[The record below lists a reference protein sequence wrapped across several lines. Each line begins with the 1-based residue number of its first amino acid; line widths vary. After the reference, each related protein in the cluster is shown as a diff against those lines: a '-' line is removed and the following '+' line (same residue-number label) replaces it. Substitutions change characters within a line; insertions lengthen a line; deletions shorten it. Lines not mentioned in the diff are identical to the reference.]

1 MMESG
6 LEEASE
12 IEAHVL
18 ALRRFALALTRDRDL
33 ADDLV
38 QDTIERAL
46 SRWRLR
52 RRDLPLRPWLFAI
65 LRNLHVSAWRR
76 RVRSSFVA
84 GDRLDEIAA
93 VSDAVETRIEL
104 RQVLEMLE
112 NLPEDQRM
120 AILLVAVEGLPY
132 AQAAAVMDVP
142 VGTVM
147 SRLGR
152 ARARLREMAGA
163 GTTAKLRRVV

>member
-1 MMESG
+1 M
-6 LEEASE
+6 EEAGE

-76 RVRSSFVA
+76 RVRSPVVTA
-84 GDRLDEIAA
+84 DRLEEIAA
-93 VSDAVETRIEL
+93 VSDAVEARIEL
-104 RQVLEMLE
+104 RQVLEMLA

-120 AILLVAVEGLPY
+120 AILLVAVEGLSY
-132 AQAAAVMDVP
+132 TQAAAVMDVP

-152 ARARLREMAGA
+152 ARARLRELA
-163 GTTAKLRRVV
+163 GTDNSAKLRRVV

>member
-76 RVRSSFVA
+76 RVRSPFVA

-104 RQVLEMLE
+104 RQVLE

>member
-1 MMESG
+1 MDQAG
-6 LEEASE
+6 E
-12 IEAHVL
+12 IEQHIL

-38 QDTIERAL
+38 QDTVERAL

-52 RRDLPLRPWLFAI
+52 RRDLPLRPWLFTI

-76 RVRSSFVA
+76 RARSPVTGDGRIEEVA
-84 GDRLDEIAA
+84 GIVDDAEARLH
-93 VSDAVETRIEL
+93 L
-104 RQVLEMLE
+104 RQVLEMLGL
-112 NLPEDQRM
+112 LPEDQRM
-120 AILLVAVEGLPY
+120 AILLVAVEGLSY
-132 AQAAAVMDVP
+132 AEAAQVMDVP

-152 ARARLREMAGA
+152 AREKLRALCEAPA
-163 GTTAKLRRVV
+163 PAKLRRIV

>member
-1 MMESG
+1 MDQ
-6 LEEASE
+6 ADE

-18 ALRRFALALTRDRDL
+18 ALRRFALALTRDRDM

-52 RRDLPLRPWLFAI
+52 RRDLPLRPWLFTI

-76 RVRSSFVA
+76 RQRSPVTA
-84 GDRLDEIAA
+84 DGGIEEIAGIG
-93 VSDAVETRIEL
+93 DAVEKRIEL
-104 RQVLEMLE
+104 RQVLELLSQ
-112 NLPEDQRM
+112 LPEEQRM
-120 AILLVAVEGLPY
+120 AILLVAVEGLSY
-132 AQAAAVMDVP
+132 QEAAAIMDVA

-147 SRLGR
+147 SRLSR
-152 ARARLREMAGA
+152 ARERLRSLAEEPV
-163 GTTAKLRRVV
+163 AKIRRIV

>member
-1 MMESG
+1 M
-6 LEEASE
+6 EEAGE

-52 RRDLPLRPWLFAI
+52 RRELPLRPWLFAI

-76 RVRSSFVA
+76 RNRSPFVA
-84 GDRLDEIAA
+84 EDRLEEIAA
-93 VSDAVETRIEL
+93 VSDDVEARIEL
-104 RQVLEMLE
+104 RQVLEMLAT
-112 NLPEDQRM
+112 LPEDQRM
-120 AILLVAVEGLPY
+120 AILLVAVEGLSY

-152 ARARLREMAGA
+152 AREKLRALAG
-163 GTTAKLRRVV
+163 GDKSAKLRRVV